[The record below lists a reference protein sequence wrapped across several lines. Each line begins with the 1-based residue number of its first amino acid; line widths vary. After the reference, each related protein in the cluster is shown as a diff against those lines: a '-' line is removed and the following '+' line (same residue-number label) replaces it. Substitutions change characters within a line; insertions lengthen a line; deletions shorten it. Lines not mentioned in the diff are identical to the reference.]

1 MSLLSQPRPVHPRE
15 RLSLFT
21 THHDGSTSSLSAAL
35 EASSPLDMTRHPKA
49 IQETL
54 EAPPPS
60 PVDFGR
66 NGFHQPH
73 QQSAEELW
81 AAARRRLDEEV
92 GVISA

>member
-21 THHDGSTSSLSAAL
+21 HSTLGHDVSAAL
-35 EASSPLDMTRHPKA
+35 KASSPLDITRTKA
-49 IQETL
+49 VQETL

-66 NGFHQPH
+66 NGFHQPS
-73 QQSAEELW
+73 QQSAEDMW
-81 AAARRRLDEEV
+81 AAARRRLDEEA
-92 GVISA
+92 GVVAA

>member
-21 THHDGSTSSLSAAL
+21 HSTLGHDVSAAL
-35 EASSPLDMTRHPKA
+35 KASSPLDISRTKA

-66 NGFHQPH
+66 NGFHSH
-73 QQSAEELW
+73 QHQAAEEQW

-92 GVISA
+92 GIVGA

>member
-15 RLSLFT
+15 RLALFT
-21 THHDGSTSSLSAAL
+21 HSSSSSLSAAL
-35 EASSPLDMTRHPKA
+35 EASSPLDITRTKA

-92 GVISA
+92 GVVGA

>member
-21 THHDGSTSSLSAAL
+21 HSTLGHDVSAAL
-35 EASSPLDMTRHPKA
+35 KASSPLDISRTKA

-66 NGFHQPH
+66 NGFHSH
-73 QQSAEELW
+73 QHQAAEEQW
-81 AAARRRLDEEV
+81 AAARRLDEEV
-92 GVISA
+92 GIVGA